1 MRGFLLLA
9 LHESALFEDLL
20 LLLFQTLQRLRLG
33 LLALPVGLFR
43 GFSLALGGALIL
55 QRGGFLFAGEQFLG
69 GLQFLAFLLRGTVV
83 LFGFALLFFGG
94 ERGGFGSLFL
104 PLGGGFGF
112 GVQFARRPF
121 LFGAEFFGVRLR
133 GSPHF
138 QFLVLLFQ
146 VGPLPRGDCGLL
158 GGDLRAG
165 RGGTGF
171 RFLLLFETL
180 LFLVKF
186 FGISPGGALPIR
198 LQFLPLGCRLHT
210 GCPGGFRRGLRLGDG
225 RIAHRWLPLA
235 HRWSAGFAGRTRT
248 PGGWVGF
255 GLRRWL
261 HSDVADA
268 RCGWRHDDHGFA
280 RRLLWGT
287 LFVGFGLIGSPRFG
301 GAGGCR
307 HGGHRRSRGRGGK
320 VARRWAHRPRR
331 TDRDHR
337 RRSCLSAFSAAVFA
351 VAPDHRARLGERW
364 LARSRDR
371 RMRGRRHV
379 GGRPAR
385 RRTITF
391 AARPLAGKTREHRVR
406 VALHRHHLQI
416 RREHRPGRRGGR
428 REPLGFALKSLPQF
442 RALFPVFHARPAA
455 VHLVRGEGL
464 FHLRLQKLAPHRGRD
479 QRRVDQ
485 ELIPDGPRIG
495 RKATRSI
502 AEIRPVELRA
512 AHQF

>member
-55 QRGGFLFAGEQFLG
+55 QPGGFLFAGEQFLG

-138 QFLVLLFQ
+138 QFLVLFFQ

-337 RRSCLSAFSAAVFA
+337 RWSCLSAFSAAVFA

-364 LARSRDR
+364 LARSLDR

-406 VALHRHHLQI
+406 VALHRH
-416 RREHRPGRRGGR
+416 
-428 REPLGFALKSLPQF
+428 
-442 RALFPVFHARPAA
+442 
-455 VHLVRGEGL
+455 
-464 FHLRLQKLAPHRGRD
+464 RL
-479 QRRVDQ
+479 
-485 ELIPDGPRIG
+485 
-495 RKATRSI
+495 
-502 AEIRPVELRA
+502 
-512 AHQF
+512 